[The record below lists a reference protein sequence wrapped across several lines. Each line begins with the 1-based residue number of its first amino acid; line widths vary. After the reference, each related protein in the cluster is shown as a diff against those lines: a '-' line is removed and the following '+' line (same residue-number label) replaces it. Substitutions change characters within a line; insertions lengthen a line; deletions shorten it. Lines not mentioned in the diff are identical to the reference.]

1 MSIDYRLLE
10 RWRESQLQQRLEREG
25 SADEYLKRL
34 LTIVEAP
41 IPLRPT
47 ADFSLLMFVAD
58 DR

>member
-1 MSIDYRLLE
+1 MSVDYRLLE
-10 RWRESQLQQRLEREG
+10 RWRDSQLQQRSARER
-25 SADEYLKRL
+25 STDEHLKRL

>member
-10 RWRESQLQQRLEREG
+10 RWRDSQTQQRSAREG
-25 SADEYLKRL
+25 STDEHMKRL

-41 IPLRPT
+41 VPLRPT
-47 ADFSLLMFVAD
+47 PDFSLITFVAE

>member
-1 MSIDYRLLE
+1 MSVDYRLLE
-10 RWRESQLQQRLEREG
+10 RWRDSQVQQRSARER
-25 SADEYLKRL
+25 STDEHLKRL